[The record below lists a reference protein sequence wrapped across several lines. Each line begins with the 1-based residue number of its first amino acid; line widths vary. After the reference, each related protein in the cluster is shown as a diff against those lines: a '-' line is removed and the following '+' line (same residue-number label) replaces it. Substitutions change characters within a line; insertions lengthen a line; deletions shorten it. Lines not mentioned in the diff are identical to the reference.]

1 MIRVLVVEDQA
12 LITRRI
18 KQKLEK
24 ALSER
29 CSFAYAASYEDGK
42 KLLQE
47 IQPQLVLLDVIMPIG
62 PGNSMM
68 DEQAGFKLIEERDD
82 VSPRSRVI
90 VFSEQDRERAVEL
103 LLAHKVI
110 DYLFKDTP
118 WPEIIEKFSQHV
130 KTIELELR
138 KEAQQVKSI
147 PLLVGESASMA
158 TLREKISLVA
168 KTDSTVLLLGETGTG
183 KELAADSLHSNSGR
197 RSGPMVK
204 VNCAALSEELLAS
217 ELFGH
222 VKGAFTGAT
231 AYKAGKFEVAD
242 TGTLFLD
249 EVGEIPMSIQA
260 KLLRVLQERSFEPV
274 GSNRTIRVDVRL
286 IAATNRDLR
295 EEVAEGRFREDL
307 FFRLNVF
314 PIELPPLRQRT
325 GDIPQLL
332 SYFQKILNSQLA
344 RQVEGISPEAVEY
357 LASHNWPGNVR
368 ELRNSLEAA
377 FIYCTGNTLE
387 VRHLETALAGRM
399 NMKRAASSLSNDF
412 RSIVIDELTT
422 EPFNLL
428 ERVSEIEVIYLEQ
441 ALEKAGGN
449 GALAARM
456 LGLKEHTFRKKARK
470 AGIWPLRGKSS

>member
-12 LITRRI
+12 LVTRRI

-24 ALSER
+24 ALIQR
-29 CSFAYAASYEDGK
+29 CSFAYASSYEDGK

-62 PGNSMM
+62 PGDSTL
-68 DEQAGFKLIEERDD
+68 DEQAGFKLIEDRDN

-118 WPEIIEKFSQHV
+118 WPEIIERFAQHV
-130 KTIELELR
+130 RTIELELK
-138 KEAQQVKSI
+138 KEAHQLVNT
-147 PLLVGESASMA
+147 PMLVGKSPSMT

-183 KELAADSLHSNSGR
+183 KELAADSVHASSAR
-197 RSGPMVK
+197 SSGPMVK
-204 VNCAALSEELLAS
+204 VNCAALSEELLSS

-231 AYKAGKFEVAD
+231 EYKAGKFEVAD

-249 EVGEIPMSIQA
+249 EVGEIPLSIQA
-260 KLLRVLQERSFEPV
+260 KLLRVLQERYFEPV

-286 IAATNRDLR
+286 IAATNRDLQ

-314 PIELPPLRQRT
+314 PIELPPLRERT
-325 GDIPQLL
+325 GDIPHLV
-332 SYFQKILNSQLA
+332 SYFQKLLNSQLA
-344 RQVEGISPEAVEY
+344 RQVERVSEEAIAY
-357 LASHNWPGNVR
+357 LASHSWPGNVR

-377 FIYCTGNTLE
+377 FIYCTGNSLE
-387 VRHLETALAGRM
+387 ARHIETALAGRM
-399 NMKRAASSLSNDF
+399 NMKRASISKSNDIL
-412 RSIVIDELTT
+412 SIIGHELTAGD
-422 EPFNLL
+422 FNLV
-428 ERVSEIEVIYLEQ
+428 ERVSELEVTYLEQ

-470 AGIWPLRGKSS
+470 AGIWPLRGKN